1 MLIHSLRDF
10 QVSDEKKSLL
20 EKVTRFFDKFMENA
34 KQFCLDS
41 FRNDIFFSPE
51 LQDVLT
57 RFRWHSAQ
65 PLLRSTANCT
75 ASILDPL
82 QRCDEC
88 IANASC
94 ASDRRAR
101 AMEQI
106 NN

>member
-10 QVSDEKKSLL
+10 QVNDEKKSLL

-88 IANASC
+88 IANA
-94 ASDRRAR
+94 RVAR
-101 AMEQI
+101 AI
-106 NN
+106 DAPVRWNK